1 MMVMSQLTLMLVAW
15 AMHMMAPMMSAQMT
29 TAMRDTITRRLPG
42 AVGLM

>member
-15 AMHMMAPMMSAQMT
+15 AMHMMAPMMMAHTHTST
-29 TAMRDTITRRLPG
+29 RDTMTRRLPE